1 MGCAVSAG
9 RLSSGGRGGGGG
21 GKSGDESGMLF
32 DWETEWNAIGGK
44 AHCEIVK
51 RYI

>member
-1 MGCAVSAG
+1 M
-9 RLSSGGRGGGGG
+9 RGVRWKIIFWGAGGG